1 MHWQRA
7 LELPILHETQSLD
20 SSHAA
25 ELVSCWRG
33 WPDASGT
40 SPSDAPLELLRRDLS
55 ARPPRRERVGGG
67 KMWGRGER
75 KFSFCGENRI
85 GFSGPYP
92 PLACT
97 CSKGARR
104 AFNMINVPASL
115 ERVRAKGAS
124 LTHVLCIKNSQNL
137 AITLWPSRISLE
149 FGKSDLCRRPT
160 ARTCAHSSPSPS
172 SAAPALFA

>member
-7 LELPILHETQSLD
+7 LELLILHETQSLD

-75 KFSFCGENRI
+75 RFSFAGKTGSDSVVHTHPYLNAFLVHSVCAAFWEWFHFHA
-85 GFSGPYP
+85 FSTPFVCILYCCI
-92 PLACT
+92 LR
-97 CSKGARR
+97 SRR
-104 AFNMINVPASL
+104 VCISMH
-115 ERVRAKGAS
+115 S
-124 LTHVLCIKNSQNL
+124 LTCCILDMMHFN
-137 AITLWPSRISLE
+137 
-149 FGKSDLCRRPT
+149 
-160 ARTCAHSSPSPS
+160 
-172 SAAPALFA
+172 AL